1 VKIIQVVACLLKK
14 MKNKILALKYRPQQ
28 FKDLIGQEVMA
39 QTITNAIKL
48 GKTPNAYL
56 LTGIRG
62 VGKTTTARLIAKALN
77 CESNNNSKIECS
89 SKKFCPTCQEIINSN
104 HIDILEMDAASRT
117 GIDDVRELI
126 ENSKY
131 SPTSAKFKIFI
142 IDEVHMLSK
151 QAFNGLLKTLE
162 EPPSSLKFILATTEV
177 RKIPVTILSRC
188 QRFDLKRVSVELLC
202 DHLKKITEEENGK
215 ISNDAIK
222 LIARTSE
229 GSVRDSI
236 SLLDRALISQS
247 INENKEIVDT
257 DVREMLGLA
266 DKSKVIS
273 LFKEVLSGNEKKA
286 LKILNELFND
296 GLDAKNFLNDMLE
309 VLYLFSRR
317 ISLGPIEKDM
327 SISESEVQMV
337 DEYSKNIDIQDISLF
352 WQLTIKTIDDLK
364 IVGNENLTLEMY
376 IMQLVHLKSID
387 QRKEVLNTEIDTN
400 NLSNENLI
408 GKQIDKKSS
417 ENNTINQIKNQL
429 KSTNQ
434 IKTSPIKNLKKRNYQ
449 DSIIEISNFQD
460 LIDQANKE
468 KEIEL
473 KYDLERNVK
482 LVSFNKGSID
492 ISFNE
497 KLNKN
502 FIKTLT
508 EKLLL
513 WTGDRWVISLSKN
526 SDAKSIYEKNLEEK
540 TSKLHEFK
548 KSKVAQD
555 IQKAFPDAKLVDL
568 KEGE

>member
-1 VKIIQVVACLLKK
+1 
-14 MKNKILALKYRPQQ
+14 MMNKILALKYRPQE

-48 GKTPNAYL
+48 DKTPNAYL

-77 CESNNNSKIECS
+77 CENNHDPKITCS
-89 SKKFCPTCQEIINSN
+89 GEKFCPTCQEIINSN
-104 HIDILEMDAASRT
+104 HIDILEMDAASKT
-117 GIDDVRELI
+117 GIDDIRELI

-162 EPPSSLKFILATTEV
+162 EPPPSLKFILATTEV

-188 QRFDLKRVSVELLC
+188 QRFDLKRVSVQQLC
-202 DHLKKITEEENGK
+202 SHLKKIAEKENGK
-215 ISNDAIK
+215 ISEDAIK

-247 INENKEIVDT
+247 IIENKVIEDT

-273 LFKEVLSGNEKKA
+273 LFKEVLSGNEKEA
-286 LKILNELFND
+286 LKYLNELIND
-296 GLDAKNFLNDMLE
+296 GLDAKNFLNDILE

-317 ISLGPIEKDM
+317 ISLGSIEKDM

-337 DEYSKNIDIQDISLF
+337 DEYSKNIDMQDIGLF
-352 WQLTIKTIDDLK
+352 WQLTIKTIDDLR
-364 IVGNENLTLEMY
+364 IIGNENLTLEMY
-376 IMQLVHLKSID
+376 ILQLVHLKNID
-387 QRKEVLNTEIDTN
+387 ERKEVADIEN
-400 NLSNENLI
+400 NISNEKLI
-408 GKQIDKKSS
+408 GKKI
-417 ENNTINQIKNQL
+417 ENKPLETNTPNQIKNQL

-434 IKTSPIKNLKKRNYQ
+434 IKTSPVKNLTK
-449 DSIIEISNFQD
+449 DSQEAKIDITGFQD

-468 KEIEL
+468 NEIEL
-473 KYDLERNVK
+473 RYDLERNVK
-482 LVSFNKGSID
+482 LVSFNKGAID

-513 WTGDRWVISLSKN
+513 WTGERWIISLSKN
-526 SDAKSIYEKNLEEK
+526 EEAKSIYEKNLENKKNKIE
-540 TSKLHEFK
+540 EFK
-548 KSKVAQD
+548 KSKIAQD
-555 IQKAFPDAKLVDL
+555 IQEAFPDAKLIDL
-568 KEGE
+568 KEKE